1 MNCRQRSIQIIL
13 LFLIFITVTPISVS
27 ADVAD
32 CTVVIA
38 GEAKAVSFATKTK
51 KGQEVPVDG
60 VLMKPDGK
68 GPFPGL
74 VILHGERG
82 IFPPRCADGALRYFM
97 GLGYVS
103 LLIDS
108 TSAPRPS
115 RFMGQC
121 TFEDQA
127 QDAHKGKYFLTTLPY
142 VIPEKIGVI
151 GWWVGGA
158 AVIDAVSS
166 NKKTFLM
173 ERKAPFRSA
182 VAIYPLCFA
191 KIKDLETP
199 LLIFIGEKDT
209 RASATSC
216 RDMQVTKNDNVE
228 YQLIV
233 YPNAGHLYDFKWL
246 SATYD
251 EAATQDTYDRLKK
264 FFAKYLQR

>member
-1 MNCRQRSIQIIL
+1 M
-13 LFLIFITVTPISVS
+13 
-27 ADVAD
+27 D
-32 CTVVIA
+32 
-38 GEAKAVSFATKTK
+38 
-51 KGQEVPVDG
+51 
-60 VLMKPDGK
+60 
-68 GPFPGL
+68 
-74 VILHGERG
+74 
-82 IFPPRCADGALRYFM
+82 
-97 GLGYVS
+97 LGYVS

-127 QDAHKGKYFLTTLPY
+127 QDAHKGRDFLTALPY
-142 VIPEKIGVI
+142 VVPEKIGLI

-158 AVIDAVSS
+158 AVIDAVSN
-166 NKKTFLM
+166 NKKTFPM
-173 ERKAPFRSA
+173 DKKATFRSA

-191 KIKDLETP
+191 EIKDLETS
-199 LLIFIGEKDT
+199 LMIFIGEKDT

-216 RDMQVTKNDNVE
+216 RDMQVIKKDDVD
-228 YQLIV
+228 YHLIV

-264 FFAKYLQR
+264 FFANYLQK